1 MRHGF
6 HGPDAG
12 VATVVACL
20 GIAVLVLFTGLAIQ
34 LGAVLIARHRAE
46 VAADLAAL
54 SAASVVLGG
63 ADRACAAAAEYA
75 RENNAELV
83 SCKQESLD
91 IRVEVRVRVRA
102 GPLLGAALGRARA
115 GPVAS

>member
-1 MRHGF
+1 MIHRF
-6 HGPDAG
+6 REPDDG
-12 VATVVACL
+12 LATVVACL
-20 GIAVLVLFTGLAIQ
+20 GIAVLVLVTGLAVQ

-54 SAASVVLGG
+54 SAASLVLGG
-63 ADRACAAAAEYA
+63 SERACAAAAQYA

-83 SCKQESLD
+83 SCEQESLD
-91 IRVEVRVRVRA
+91 VRVEVRVRVRA